1 MSFPYR
7 VRHVTGLPEAGNG
20 QTAAL
25 MVSGQSIAVWR
36 ARKGIVSTE
45 YDEKAEREWSYEIP
59 LESLH
64 GARIETGER
73 LTAMRIVVTGPIGF
87 FWKKKDKFLVLEW
100 DDPSGLNVPIVLSFN
115 AAERALAEIQR
126 AKISLRSA

>member
-1 MSFPYR
+1 
-7 VRHVTGLPEAGNG
+7 
-20 QTAAL
+20 
-25 MVSGQSIAVWR
+25 
-36 ARKGIVSTE
+36 
-45 YDEKAEREWSYEIP
+45 
-59 LESLH
+59 
-64 GARIETGER
+64 
-73 LTAMRIVVTGPIGF
+73 MRIVVTGPIGF